1 MKRRKFIKQVAVGS
15 TLSMLPLS
23 WVWGKDKQ
31 GLLSA
36 QSAGPTD
43 RDKPLIHCAFTY
55 PPTSRLEE
63 EGYFS
68 YPGSSF
74 DAEERQKRYERKLRG
89 MEQKLGV
96 DIDFEGDPLDES
108 ESVTRFI
115 NKVKNTNPNGL
126 VLFPF
131 KKSHWDRVMRIV
143 EETQTPAVVLATQ
156 GVLLIGHVRQL
167 YEESGAYM
175 INSLNNLD
183 AVEYGLRMIRTA
195 FRMSRKTILNI
206 DYSERSERRVPVIG
220 TRVVTVPI
228 DRFYELYDETDVTSE
243 VQHCAD
249 DWWNNAEKA
258 VHQQKSGVVK
268 GARAYY
274 ALKKFIKEEQADAM
288 MMNCLPGVR
297 SREHVPP
304 CMGYMALRD
313 QGIPAGCES
322 DTDSTLC
329 MMLLQELFNKPAF
342 QHNEMVDTEKNTY
355 FAAHC
360 TSASKMKGF
369 GNESEPYEMWDHAE
383 AGWGCV
389 PRVLME
395 PGTPVTVT
403 YYHAA
408 GSEGERPKM
417 AIYSGEVLRPMPLPE
432 TGGCRTNVEVKLHD
446 IDDVVNFKA
455 GRHTSLIYG
464 NHKEDLQHFCQ
475 LMDIEELR
483 FESA

>member
-1 MKRRKFIKQVAVGS
+1 MKRRKFIKNIAIGS
-15 TLSMLPLS
+15 TLSMLPIS
-23 WVWGKDKQ
+23 WTLGKD
-31 GLLSA
+31 SYSMMA
-36 QSAGPTD
+36 SRSAGATD
-43 RDKPLIHCAFTY
+43 RKKPLIQSAFTY

-74 DAEERQKRYERKLRG
+74 DAEGHQARYERNLRG
-89 MEQKLGV
+89 MEEKLDV
-96 DIDFEGDPLDES
+96 DIDFEKEPLDES
-108 ESVTRFI
+108 ESVTAYI
-115 NKVKNTNPNGL
+115 NKVKDTNPDGL

-131 KKSHWDRVMRIV
+131 KKSHWDRVVRIV
-143 EETQTPAVVLATQ
+143 EETQVPAVVLATQ

-167 YEESGAYM
+167 YDESGAYV

-195 FRMSRKTILNI
+195 FRMKKKTILNI
-206 DYSERSERRVPVIG
+206 DYSERSEQRIPVIG

-228 DRFYELYDETDVTSE
+228 ERFYDLYDKTKVSDK

-249 DWWNNAEKA
+249 NWWNNSEKA
-258 VHQQKSGVVK
+258 TRTEKSDAVDGS
-268 GARAYY
+268 RAYY
-274 ALKKFIKEEQADAM
+274 ALRQLIREEEGDAM

-297 SREHVPP
+297 TRDHVPP
-304 CMGYMALRD
+304 CMGFMALRD
-313 QGIPAGCES
+313 NGVPAGCES
-322 DTDSTLC
+322 DTDATLC

-369 GNESEPYEMWDHAE
+369 DAEQEPYELWDHAE

-408 GSEGERPKM
+408 GSENERPKM
-417 AIYSGEVLRPMPLPE
+417 AIYSGEVLRALPLPE
-432 TGGCRTNVEVKLHD
+432 TGGCRTNVELKLHD

-464 NHKEDLQHFCQ
+464 DHREDLQHFCQ

-483 FESA
+483 FEST